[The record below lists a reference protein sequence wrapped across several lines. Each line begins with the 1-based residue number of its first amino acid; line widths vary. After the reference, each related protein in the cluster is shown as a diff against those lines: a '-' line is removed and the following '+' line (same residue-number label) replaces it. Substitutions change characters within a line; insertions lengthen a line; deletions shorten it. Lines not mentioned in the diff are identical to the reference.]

1 MANFITPF
9 YDDPSVGHLS
19 TPITTSSATEAIL
32 SNLPA
37 YRRGLTPSLRGLE
50 IGMAHGYFLLG
61 PFYKLGPLRNSDIAL
76 LAGSMSAVGLITI
89 LVLALVIYGNVSF
102 EADNTQYTNDVTDKS
117 NFHSYQG
124 WKEFTGGFTIGGYGS
139 VFFAPDCFLLQG

>member
-9 YDDPSVGHLS
+9 YNDPSVGHLS

-37 YRRGLTPSLRGLE
+37 YRKGLTPSLRGLE

-61 PFYKLGPLRNSDIAL
+61 PFYKLGPLRNSDISL
-76 LAGSMSAVGLITI
+76 LAGSMSTFGLVTI

-102 EADNTQYTNDVTDKS
+102 ETDTGSKYESLEATNFQTKL
-117 NFHSYQG
+117 G
-124 WKEFTGGFTIGGYGS
+124 WKDFTGGFTVGGYGGV
-139 VFFAPDCFLLQG
+139 VFAALLIWLF

>member
-9 YDDPSVGHLS
+9 YNDPSVGHLS

-37 YRRGLTPSLRGLE
+37 YRKGLTPSLRGLE

-61 PFYKLGPLRNSDIAL
+61 PFYKLGPLRNSDISL
-76 LAGSMSAVGLITI
+76 LAGSMSTFGLVTI

-102 EADNTQYTNDVTDKS
+102 DTDTGSKYESLEATNFQTKL
-117 NFHSYQG
+117 G
-124 WKEFTGGFTIGGYGS
+124 WKDFTGGFTVGGYGGV
-139 VFFAPDCFLLQG
+139 VFAALLIWLF

>member
-9 YDDPSVGHLS
+9 YNDPSVGHLS

-37 YRRGLTPSLRGLE
+37 YRKGLTPSLRGLE

-61 PFYKLGPLRNSDIAL
+61 PFYKLGPLRNSDISL
-76 LAGSMSAVGLITI
+76 LAGSMSAVGLVTI

-102 EADNTQYTNDVTDKS
+102 DTDTGSKYESLEATNFQTKL
-117 NFHSYQG
+117 G
-124 WKEFTGGFTIGGYGS
+124 WKDTI
-139 VFFAPDCFLLQG
+139 VF

>member
-9 YDDPSVGHLS
+9 YNDPSVGHLS

-37 YRRGLTPSLRGLE
+37 YRKGLTPSLRGLE

-61 PFYKLGPLRNSDIAL
+61 PFYKLGPLRNSDISL
-76 LAGSMSAVGLITI
+76 LAGSMSAVGLVTI

-102 EADNTQYTNDVTDKS
+102 ETDTGSKYESLEATNFQTKL
-117 NFHSYQG
+117 G
-124 WKEFTGGFTIGGYGS
+124 WKDFTGGFTVGGYGGV
-139 VFFAPDCFLLQG
+139 VFAALLIWLF

>member
-9 YDDPSVGHLS
+9 YNDPSVGHLS

-117 NFHSYQG
+117 SFLSCNG
-124 WKEFTGGFTIGGYGS
+124 WKEFTGGFTIGSYGS
-139 VFFAPDCFLLQG
+139 IFFAAFLIYVF

>member
-9 YDDPSVGHLS
+9 YNDPSVGHLS

-37 YRRGLTPSLRGLE
+37 YRKGLTPSLRGLE

-61 PFYKLGPLRNSDIAL
+61 PFYKLGPLRNSDISL
-76 LAGSMSAVGLITI
+76 LAGSMSAVGLVTI
-89 LVLALVIYGNVSF
+89 LILALVIYGNVSF
-102 EADNTQYTNDVTDKS
+102 DTDTGSKYESLEATNFQTKL
-117 NFHSYQG
+117 G
-124 WKEFTGGFTIGGYGS
+124 WKDFTGGFTVGGYGG
-139 VFFAPDCFLLQG
+139 VFFAALLIWLF

>member
-9 YDDPSVGHLS
+9 YNDPSVGHLS

-37 YRRGLTPSLRGLE
+37 YRKGLTPSLRGLE

-61 PFYKLGPLRNSDIAL
+61 PFYKLGPLRNSDISL
-76 LAGSMSAVGLITI
+76 LAGSMSTIGLVTI

-102 EADNTQYTNDVTDKS
+102 DTDTGSKYESLEATNFQTKL
-117 NFHSYQG
+117 G
-124 WKEFTGGFTIGGYGS
+124 WKDFTGGFTVGGYGG
-139 VFFAPDCFLLQG
+139 VCFAALLIWLF

>member
-9 YDDPSVGHLS
+9 YNDPSVGHLS

-37 YRRGLTPSLRGLE
+37 YRKGLTPSLRGLE

-61 PFYKLGPLRNSDIAL
+61 PFYKLGPLRNSDISL
-76 LAGSMSAVGLITI
+76 LAGSMSAVGLVTI

-102 EADNTQYTNDVTDKS
+102 DTDTGSKYESLEATNFQTKL
-117 NFHSYQG
+117 G
-124 WKEFTGGFTIGGYGS
+124 WKDFTGGFTVGGYGGV
-139 VFFAPDCFLLQG
+139 VFAALLIWLF